1 MALITI
7 DSPSITSCNQ
17 NCTLPAL
24 PTNLNECLG
33 SFVAV
38 FPEVIVLWFNC
49 NATLTSGWLTP
60 ANVITDL
67 GIVAPA
73 LVPVAV
79 GNKLRWDGKVKKDR
93 TTITRAAG
101 LPDVAGAWTQT
112 FEFYHENRDATNAD
126 YTYFNQ
132 LIDKSNGGTLHM
144 AYVTKNDDIY
154 FYRTPVSLVQSDDI
168 QAIDN
173 IEQINITA
181 TATGSGVGMVTP
193 IHIAGLYDAILP
205 II

>member
-7 DSPSITSCNQ
+7 DTPDITSCNQ
-17 NCTLPAL
+17 VCVIPDL
-24 PTNLNECLG
+24 PTPADRCLG
-33 SFVAV
+33 EFVSV
-38 FPEVIVLWFNC
+38 YPEVLTLWFNC
-49 NATLTSGWLTP
+49 NALLTNDWAT
-60 ANVITDL
+60 AADIITDL
-67 GIVAPA
+67 TAITPI
-73 LVPVAV
+73 AV
-79 GNKLRWDGKVKKDR
+79 GNKLRWDGKAKKDR

-112 FEFYHENRDATNAD
+112 IEFYSENRDEANAD

-144 AYVTKNDDIY
+144 AYITKNDDIY

-173 IEQINITA
+173 IEQINITM
-181 TATGSGVGMVTP
+181 TATGSGVGMVEP
-193 IHIAGLYDAILP
+193 IRIAGLYDAILP
-205 II
+205 NL